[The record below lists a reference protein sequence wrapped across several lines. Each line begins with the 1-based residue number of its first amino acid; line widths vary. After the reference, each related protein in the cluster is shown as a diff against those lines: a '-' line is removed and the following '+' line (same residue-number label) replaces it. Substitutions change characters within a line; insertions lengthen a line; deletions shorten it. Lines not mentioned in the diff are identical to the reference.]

1 MSLGDGIIG
10 IHSSGKE
17 GSMKKGFWFLILL
30 ACLMT
35 PRLVA
40 AADAPTMG
48 EAQVAS
54 APLDVVTLKDGG
66 VLYGEVIEMSGGVLY
81 IKTAAVADNIVK
93 IKWANV
99 SKLAINRPI
108 PFHLKDGQHV
118 PLDPWIQLRHD
129 QETLVLAATNA
140 VNPNP
145 REDELC

>member
-1 MSLGDGIIG
+1 
-10 IHSSGKE
+10 
-17 GSMKKGFWFLILL
+17 MKKGFWLLIFL

-35 PRLVA
+35 SRLVA
-40 AADAPTMG
+40 AGDAPAMVD
-48 EAQVAS
+48 APHPAS

-66 VLYGEVIEMSGGVLY
+66 VLYGEVIEMSGGVLS
-81 IKTAAVADNIVK
+81 IKTAVAADNIVK
-93 IKWANV
+93 INWANV
-99 SKLAINRPI
+99 LKLAINHPI

-129 QETLVLAATNA
+129 QETVVLAATNA